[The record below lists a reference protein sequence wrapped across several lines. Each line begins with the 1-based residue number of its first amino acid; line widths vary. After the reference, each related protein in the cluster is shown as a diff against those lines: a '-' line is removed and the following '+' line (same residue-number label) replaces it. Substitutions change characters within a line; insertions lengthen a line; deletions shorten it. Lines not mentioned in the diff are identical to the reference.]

1 VAESFWKDSDEIF
14 LNSDDIWFDFYLTDT
29 IVDSIT
35 IVDELTPNLLLLP
48 NVNDSIVISETLQG
62 LLPKLFADIFDSI
75 LGIDYVDFDLYFLI
89 DVYMPSVIHT
99 MVIFDSTIPNN
110 QTVVLASGVQKVAL
124 YNSWMN

>member
-99 MVIFDSTIPNN
+99 MVVFDSTIPNN